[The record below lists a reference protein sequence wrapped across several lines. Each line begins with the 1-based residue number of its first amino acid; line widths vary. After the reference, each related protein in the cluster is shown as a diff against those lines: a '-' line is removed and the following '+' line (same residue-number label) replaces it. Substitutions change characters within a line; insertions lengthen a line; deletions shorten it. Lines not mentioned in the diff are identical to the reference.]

1 MSGSTDDGHL
11 VGLEIRD
18 DGIALLTLDQPTQ
31 SNSLTETLVAAFA
44 AAIDEVAAAKARV
57 LMVTGRGKA
66 FCVGA
71 HVKYFA
77 GRPAILSAASTGHG

>member
-57 LMVTGRGKA
+57 LIVTGSGKA
-66 FCVGA
+66 FCGGA
-71 HVKYFA
+71 HVKYFTE
-77 GRPAILSAASTGHG
+77 RPAIPSVASTGHG